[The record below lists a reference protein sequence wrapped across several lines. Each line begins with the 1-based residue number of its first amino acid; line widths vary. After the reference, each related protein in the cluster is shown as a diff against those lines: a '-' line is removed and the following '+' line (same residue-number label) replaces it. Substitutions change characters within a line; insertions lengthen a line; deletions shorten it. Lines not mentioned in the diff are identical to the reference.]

1 MEEKITYCHN
11 CQNFLNKISK
21 LKILNKEDLDMVEN
35 PKQIVALNFKV
46 KLDSGKIS
54 VFSGFRVR
62 HNDSLGPTKGGI
74 RFHQDSNL
82 EEVCELAFLMSL
94 KCSLANLPFGGAKGA
109 VKFNPK
115 KYSDG
120 EIERISK
127 AFFRELS
134 FCVGSNIDI
143 PAPDVNT
150 NPKIMSY
157 FLDEFE
163 KVKGYKD
170 FGVVTGK
177 PLILGGSKVR
187 DISTS
192 LGAFYIIQKH
202 FENKKNLKVVIQ
214 GFGNAGMNLAKML
227 FESGHKII
235 SVSDSSSSIVDL
247 NGLFITKVIEEKQ
260 KHKSFSKTNFD
271 KISNEKMLT
280 LDCDILILSALS
292 NSINEKNQN
301 QIKAKNILE
310 VANAPVSPVS
320 DDFLNK
326 KKITILPDIL
336 VNSGGVI
343 VSYLE
348 WVQNNQNYYFEEDD
362 IKEKLK
368 KIILDAYEN
377 VLSYSKKEKITIR
390 ESAYILSLK
399 KIIDAEKF
407 RNS

>member
-46 KLDSGKIS
+46 KLDSGKIG